1 MEIKPMQN
9 RSSVNS
15 LSATVADPPAIFLVQ
30 INAPAPVWGYDG
42 ERLGL
47 GRMLALDQGSGQSLC
62 LLVGRGRALRS
73 LRPVPWAAV
82 RYDSRLQAWLADVT
96 APLFMQGPG
105 WSSAAGRARACVQ
118 RAHIYY
124 DVYYEMAVR
133 V

>member
-1 MEIKPMQN
+1 MHN
-9 RSSVNS
+9 RASLNS
-15 LSATVADPPAIFLVQ
+15 LSATSAEPSAIFLAH
-30 INAPAPVWGYDG
+30 IDTPAPVWGYDG
-42 ERLGL
+42 ERLGV
-47 GRMLALDQGSGQSLC
+47 GRALALDQSSGQLLC

-105 WSSAAGRARACVQ
+105 WSSAAGRARACVH

-124 DVYYEMAVR
+124 DVYYETPVGA
-133 V
+133 

>member
-1 MEIKPMQN
+1 MHN
-9 RSSVNS
+9 RASVNS
-15 LSATVADPPAIFLVQ
+15 LSATDTEPSALFLAH
-30 INAPAPVWGYDG
+30 IDAPAPVWGYDG

-47 GRMLALDQGSGQSLC
+47 GRMLALDQSSGQALC

-82 RYDSRLQAWLADVT
+82 RYDTRLQAWLADVT

-124 DVYYEMAVR
+124 DVYYEMTAR
-133 V
+133 D

>member
-1 MEIKPMQN
+1 MHN
-9 RSSVNS
+9 RASVNTP
-15 LSATVADPPAIFLVQ
+15 SATSAEPSAIFLAHVDS
-30 INAPAPVWGYDG
+30 PAPVWGYDG

-47 GRMLALDQGSGQSLC
+47 GRMLAFDQASGQLLC

-82 RYDSRLQAWLADVT
+82 RYDFRLQAWLADVT

-124 DVYYEMAVR
+124 DVYFEMTAR
-133 V
+133 D

>member
-1 MEIKPMQN
+1 MEITPMHN
-9 RSSVNS
+9 RASVNS
-15 LSATVADPPAIFLVQ
+15 LSATGAEPSALFLAH
-30 INAPAPVWGYDG
+30 IDALAPVWGYDG

-47 GRMLALDQGSGQSLC
+47 GRMLALDQSSGQPLC

-96 APLFMQGPG
+96 APLFLQGPG

-124 DVYYEMAVR
+124 DVYFDMAAQA
-133 V
+133 